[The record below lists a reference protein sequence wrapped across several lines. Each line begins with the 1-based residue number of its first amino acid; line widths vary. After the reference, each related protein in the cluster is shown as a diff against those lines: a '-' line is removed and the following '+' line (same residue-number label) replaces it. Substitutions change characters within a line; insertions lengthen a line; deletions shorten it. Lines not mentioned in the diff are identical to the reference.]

1 MYRDIPQNLLGVIEP
16 VVQSYGLE
24 LVDAQAGQGPGRA
37 RLQVV
42 VDTPEGDGRVTL
54 DSCAAISREIG
65 HGLDAAGDVF
75 SGASYLLEVCSPGV
89 DRTLA
94 REMDFARVVGRRVAL
109 ETKELLEGRRRFRG
123 QLVSFDGDAAHVHT
137 TAGSYRIPFACIARA
152 KAFHPSPAQ
161 EAKR

>member
-1 MYRDIPQNLLGVIEP
+1 MYRDIPKNLLGVIEP
-16 VVQSYGLE
+16 VVRSYGLE
-24 LVDAQAGQGPGRA
+24 LVDAQVGQGPGHT

-42 VDTPEGDGRVTL
+42 VDTPEGDGRVTV
-54 DSCAAISREIG
+54 DSCAAVSREIG
-65 HGLDAAGDVF
+65 HGLDAGDVF

-94 REMDFARVVGRRVAL
+94 REKDFARVVGRRVAL

-123 QLVSFDGDAAHVHT
+123 ELVSFDGDAAHVHT

>member
-42 VDTPEGDGRVTL
+42 VDTPEGDGRVTV
-54 DSCAAISREIG
+54 DICAGISREIG
-65 HGLDAAGDVF
+65 HGLDAGDVF
-75 SGASYLLEVCSPGV
+75 SGGAYLLEVCSPGV

-94 REMDFARVVGRRVAL
+94 REKDFARVVGRRVAV
-109 ETKELLEGRRRFRG
+109 ETKEPLEGRRRFRG
-123 QLVSFDGDAAHVHT
+123 ELVSFDGDTAQVHT

>member
-1 MYRDIPQNLLGVIEP
+1 MYRDIPKNLLGVIEP
-16 VVQSYGLE
+16 VVRSYGLE
-24 LVDAQAGQGPGRA
+24 LVDAQVGQGPGHV

-42 VDTPEGDGRVTL
+42 VDTPEGDGRVTV
-54 DSCAAISREIG
+54 DSCAAVSREIG
-65 HGLDAAGDVF
+65 HGLDAEDVF
-75 SGASYLLEVCSPGV
+75 AGGSYLLEVCSPGV

-94 REMDFARVVGRRVAL
+94 REKDVARVVGRRVAL

-123 QLVSFDGDAAHVHT
+123 ELVSFDGDAAHVHT
-137 TAGSYRIPFACIARA
+137 EAGSYRIPFACIARA